1 MTFMPLDIKRI
12 VCLAN
17 SYKSGGRCIAGK
29 EVLHDGR
36 LGEWIRPVSARET
49 REVTL
54 NECRYE
60 DGSSPRVLDIIDVPV
75 VEAQP
80 EGSQQENWLLATG
93 HYWKKVGNLSVS
105 DLEQFIDSPARLWVD
120 GFSSFERLNNRVPY
134 SVDNSIIDSLR
145 LIVVRRLALSEF
157 HDNRNRR
164 RLTGHFRHARQD
176 YTLDITDPLFLAKY
190 AELPAD
196 SNITGERFL
205 TVSLGEPFESYG
217 HTYSYKLIATVI
229 EP

>member
-1 MTFMPLDIKRI
+1 MTVDVKRI

-17 SYKSGGRCIAGK
+17 SRKYNGRCIAGK
-29 EVLHDGR
+29 EVISDGR
-36 LGEWIRPVSARET
+36 LGGWIRPVSARET
-49 REVTL
+49 GEVAP
-54 NECRYE
+54 NECGYQ

-93 HYWKKVGNLSVS
+93 YYWKKVGTLSVS
-105 DLEQFIDSPARLWVD
+105 ELEQFIDSPARLWVD

-134 SVDNSIIDSLR
+134 SADNSIIDSLR

-196 SNITGERFL
+196 SNIIGERFL

>member
-1 MTFMPLDIKRI
+1 MTTEVKRI

-17 SYKSGGRCIAGK
+17 SYKPGGRCLAGQ
-29 EVLHDGR
+29 EVLPDGR
-36 LGEWIRPVSARET
+36 LGGWIRPVSARET

-60 DGSSPRVLDIIDVPV
+60 DGASPRVLDIVDVPV
-75 VEAQP
+75 VEARP
-80 EGSQQENWLLATG
+80 EGSQQENWLLASG

-105 DLEQFIDSPARLWVD
+105 DLGQFIDSPARLWVD

-134 SVDNSIIDSLR
+134 SVDNSILDSLR
-145 LIVVRRLALSEF
+145 LIVVRRFALSEF
-157 HDNRNRR
+157 RDNRNRR

-176 YTLDITDPLFLAKY
+176 YTLDITDPLFLDKY
-190 AELPAD
+190 AEIPAD

-217 HTYSYKLIATVI
+217 HTYSYKLIAAII

>member
-1 MTFMPLDIKRI
+1 MASCHWPLLEKGGKSLFRPSRYNWSVDLKVPSRRI
-12 VCLAN
+12 GFL
-17 SYKSGGRCIAGK
+17 
-29 EVLHDGR
+29 
-36 LGEWIRPVSARET
+36 
-49 REVTL
+49 
-54 NECRYE
+54 
-60 DGSSPRVLDIIDVPV
+60 
-75 VEAQP
+75 
-80 EGSQQENWLLATG
+80 TG

-134 SVDNSIIDSLR
+134 SADNSIIDSLR